1 VVDVE
6 ALWAE
11 AKPNEQVLVPC
22 VVQDLRSRA
31 VLMMAWVNKEALSR
45 TLDSGFAT
53 FWSRSH
59 AELWEK
65 GATSGNR
72 QKVVHV
78 RLDCDGD
85 TLLYVVEAQGPA
97 CHEGHDTCF
106 TRRRVGVGWRWEPEL
121 VLGTSTPQAS
131 GNPRIL
137 LELDR
142 LIEARAAPT
151 SEKRGRT
158 EKLVGGGNALQRARL
173 KEKAEEAAHAFG
185 ASRPEKA
192 AEAAADLLYHLAIA
206 VHGRKIP
213 WAQVFRKL
221 EERVSVLHADDP
233 TTPPSEPVPPA
244 SEPPEG
250 S

>member
-1 VVDVE
+1 MDVE

-11 AKPNEQVLVPC
+11 AKPNEQGLVPC

-31 VLMMAWVNKEALSR
+31 VLMMAWVNKEALAR
-45 TLDSGFAT
+45 TLESGFAT

-59 AELWEK
+59 GQLWEK

-72 QKVVHV
+72 QKMVHV

-85 TLLYVVEAQGPA
+85 TLLYIVEAEGPA

-106 TRRRVGVGWRWEPEL
+106 TRRRIGLGWRFEPEP
-121 VLGTSTPQAS
+121 VLRSGAAQNA

-142 LIEARAAPT
+142 VIEARAVQT
-151 SEKRGRT
+151 SGKRGKT
-158 EKLVGGGNALQRARL
+158 EKLVGAGNAVQRARL
-173 KEKAEEAAHAFG
+173 REKAEAAAHALG
-185 ASRPEKA
+185 SSKPEKA
-192 AEAAADLLYHLAIA
+192 AEAAADLLYHLAIG

-221 EERVSVLHADDP
+221 EERVSVLHGDDP
-233 TTPPSEPVPPA
+233 TMPPSAPSEPA
-244 SEPPEG
+244 SDPEG